1 MNISIDENTKQ
12 ALRDMLQEKNKDAVR
27 IAIKGFG

>member
-1 MNISIDENTKQ
+1 MKISIDDTTK
-12 ALRDMLQEKNKDAVR
+12 ASLSKALQERDKSAVR

>member
-1 MNISIDENTKQ
+1 MKITIDDNTK
-12 ALRDMLQEKNKDAVR
+12 ASLSKALQERNKEAVR